1 MARSGPMTRNTST
14 LALGL
19 AQVRVG
25 ISVANIATIAQAL
38 TSTNSIGSL
47 ASTKFTSAVEYFKH
61 ESGFPS
67 LEDFSIALSEKAAL
81 ECTFEEITPF
91 NLGLA
96 KGLAT
101 MSGEHLAAYAN
112 ANSGEIKL
120 GSMASPE
127 YVRMEACYTYPDGI
141 NEMVIIFP
149 RAQATA
155 SMEIDLQK
163 ADTAKPPLN
172 LEAKIASSDVT
183 GGNAVWD
190 LMPLGRIIWK
200 PVTP

>member
-1 MARSGPMTRNTST
+1 MARSGPLTKNTST

-25 ISVANIATIAQAL
+25 ISQDNIANVQPAL
-38 TSTNSIGSL
+38 TSTNSIGAL

-61 ESGFPS
+61 ESGFPA
-67 LEDFSIALSEKAAL
+67 LEDYSIALSEKASM

-101 MSGEHLAAYAN
+101 MSGEHLAAYSSAH
-112 ANSGEIKL
+112 SGELKL
-120 GSMASPE
+120 GAMVAPE
-127 YVRMEACYTYPDGI
+127 YLRMEANYAYPDGI

-155 SMEIDLQK
+155 SVELDLQK
-163 ADTAKPPLN
+163 ADTAKSPLTF
-172 LEAKIASSDVT
+172 EAKISSTDVT

-190 LMPLGRIIWK
+190 AMPLGRILWRPI
-200 PVTP
+200 P